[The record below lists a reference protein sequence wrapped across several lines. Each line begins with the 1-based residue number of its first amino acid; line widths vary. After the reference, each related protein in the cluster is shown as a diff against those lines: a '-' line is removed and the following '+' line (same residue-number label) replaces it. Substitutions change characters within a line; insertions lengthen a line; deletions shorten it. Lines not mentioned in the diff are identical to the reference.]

1 MRSAI
6 FIISG
11 LYIGGVEKSLIN
23 VLNKFI
29 RDGWKCFVVLTRYD
43 GCDLKMLPP
52 DCEAFFLQNIDKVKE
67 NLYQPQR
74 EAGITK
80 LKSHEF
86 LKALAHFWYYLN
98 IKLFGSAI
106 RLYKHEF
113 KKVPLPTSI
122 HKKCNLSESHKHDL
136 AIAFAGPDPFID
148 YYVATKIN
156 AKEKWGWIHFDISRY
171 GVDRGI
177 MKYAG
182 ERYTRINIVSKQ
194 AKQIF
199 DAAFPGL
206 SHKTFYEPNI
216 IDEDNILKLSK
227 EPLNMSQ
234 FGAKTV
240 LLTVGRISE
249 EKGHFIALEAISKMV
264 KIGMRDF
271 IWLFVGDG
279 TDMTE
284 CKQRVND
291 LGLNGY
297 VKFLGVKSNPYP
309 YMANCDIYVQPS
321 LHEGFCITLAEAKLF
336 GKPIVSTD
344 FTGAEEQLT
353 DYHCAIMCK
362 ANDSESLSDAI
373 CQMVNNL

>member
-1 MRSAI
+1 MKSVI
-6 FIISG
+6 FVASG
-11 LYIGGVEKSLIN
+11 LYVGGVEKALYGAM
-23 VLNKFI
+23 KRFI
-29 RDGWKCFVVLTRYD
+29 YDGWEIYVALTRPEGSNYD
-43 GCDLKMLPP
+43 FLPP
-52 DCEAFFLQNIDKVKE
+52 NCKVKIIHDF
-67 NLYQPQR
+67 NTSRYLLSTPIR
-74 EAGITK
+74 ELIVHSFVYK
-80 LKSHEF
+80 NYVDVLKF
-86 LKALAHFWYYLN
+86 LWQYLN
-98 IKLFGSAI
+98 IKIFKTNLK
-106 RLYKHEF
+106 LYEYTF
-113 KKVPLPTSI
+113 SI
-122 HKKCNLSESHKHDL
+122 IPYISDKQFDL
-136 AIAFAGPDPFID
+136 AVAFAGPDPFID

-227 EPLNMSQ
+227 EPLNISQ

-249 EKGHFIALEAISKMV
+249 EKGQFIALEAISKMV
-264 KIGMRDF
+264 KFGMRDF

-279 TDMTE
+279 IDMAG

-336 GKPIVSTD
+336 EKPIVSTD
-344 FTGAEEQLT
+344 FAGAEEQLS
-353 DYHCAIMCK
+353 DYHCAIICK
-362 ANDSESLSDAI
+362 ANDSESLSGAI